1 MARLSASLYDVPA
14 PQATLTHP
22 SRANPVK
29 QNTVPTSL
37 RRRLRSPAH
46 VFVVTLATMRRA
58 SRAQH
63 LHRANDVQIVHPQH
77 PQRDEIQANV
87 TL

>member
-1 MARLSASLYDVPA
+1 MGTSVHQPT

-29 QNTVPTSL
+29 PNTVQTSL
-37 RRRLRSPAH
+37 RRRLRFPAH

-58 SRAQH
+58 SRAKH
-63 LHRANDVQIVHPQH
+63 LHRANEVQIVHPQH
-77 PQRDEIQANV
+77 PQRDEIEANV
-87 TL
+87 TI